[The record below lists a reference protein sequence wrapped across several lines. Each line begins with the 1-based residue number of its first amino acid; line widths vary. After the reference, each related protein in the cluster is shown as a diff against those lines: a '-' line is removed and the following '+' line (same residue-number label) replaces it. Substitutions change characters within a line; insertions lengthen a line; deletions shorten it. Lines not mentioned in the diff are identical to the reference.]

1 MDGMRMEFL
10 YNAVGFSGWNICYE
24 WMECGWNFRTDDMSG
39 WKHWMEYL
47 NGIELQN
54 DYTYEY
60 RMTYEVTYAVW
71 NLFSAVWME
80 TFYNY
85 RMDGSEPFLA

>member
-47 NGIELQN
+47 NGIEL
-54 DYTYEY
+54 
-60 RMTYEVTYAVW
+60 
-71 NLFSAVWME
+71 
-80 TFYNY
+80 
-85 RMDGSEPFLA
+85 